1 MMGSA
6 CAGACLLER
15 SRAGGQDTRV
25 DLLRALLHRL
35 DPRAPSAAPGP
46 GLPSESLARIR
57 GALPP
62 LEHLLH
68 ECIINLMYV

>member
-6 CAGACLLER
+6 CTGACLLER
-15 SRAGGQDTRV
+15 SRAGGQDTQV
-25 DLLRALLHRL
+25 DLLRELLRR
-35 DPRAPSAAPGP
+35 PAPLAPPAGSGFPP
-46 GLPSESLARIR
+46 GSLARTR

-68 ECIINLMYV
+68 ECIINLMYA